1 MLANFWNWLCGLQI
15 DIGYVMFGCFCI
27 LGVISFV
34 SVQIGEF
41 IVGHIRKLREPKYVT
56 IETVSEQECTAWDE
70 FLANPDAVLKEV
82 I

>member
-27 LGVISFV
+27 LMVISFV
-34 SVQIGEF
+34 SVQIVDS
-41 IVGHIRKLREPKYVT
+41 IIRSIKKLREPKYVT
-56 IETVSEQECTAWDE
+56 IDTTTQPTTAWDE

>member
-27 LGVISFV
+27 LVVISFV

-41 IVGHIRKLREPKYVT
+41 IVGRIRKLKEPKYV
-56 IETVSEQECTAWDE
+56 IINTVTQPTTAWDE

>member
-27 LGVISFV
+27 LMVISFV

-41 IVGHIRKLREPKYVT
+41 IVGRIRKLKEPKRVT
-56 IETVSEQECTAWDE
+56 IDTTTQPTTAWDE

>member
-15 DIGYVMFGCFCI
+15 DIGYVMFGCFCM
-27 LGVISFV
+27 LGVISFI
-34 SVQIGEF
+34 SVQIWEF
-41 IVGHIRKLREPKYVT
+41 IVSRIRKLKEPKYVT
-56 IETVSEQECTAWDE
+56 INAVTQPTTAWDE